1 MSLVR
6 TSLRELESLLAEQS
20 VLVSRWLGGQQLQ
33 LVLQTGLVLT
43 LQLDKRGNLARIT
56 QDKFLVGK
64 LPEHVTG
71 NNAFLIVITKL
82 NTSSPDLV
90 LTASCCCAAHLEPRL
105 TLVTFGRLLDLGA
118 GEMMA
123 AAEPRLHHLD
133 LHR

>member
-6 TSLRELESLLAEQS
+6 TSLRELESLLAEKS

-71 NNAFLIVITKL
+71 NKVFLSV
-82 NTSSPDLV
+82 
-90 LTASCCCAAHLEPRL
+90 
-105 TLVTFGRLLDLGA
+105 
-118 GEMMA
+118 
-123 AAEPRLHHLD
+123 
-133 LHR
+133 

>member
-71 NNAFLIVITKL
+71 NNKVFLTGMKFATL
-82 NTSSPDLV
+82 PLQTS
-90 LTASCCCAAHLEPRL
+90 C
-105 TLVTFGRLLDLGA
+105 
-118 GEMMA
+118 
-123 AAEPRLHHLD
+123 
-133 LHR
+133 